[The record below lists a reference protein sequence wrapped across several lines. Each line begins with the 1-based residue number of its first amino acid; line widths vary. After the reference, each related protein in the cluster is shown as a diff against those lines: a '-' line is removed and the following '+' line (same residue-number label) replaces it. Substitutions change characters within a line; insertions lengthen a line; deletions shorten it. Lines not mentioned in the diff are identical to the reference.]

1 VTVPSAHLAASP
13 AAASQAET
21 ASLPLAAL
29 TAWQAL
35 VDHAKLRAGD
45 QVLVQGGAGG
55 VGVYAVQLAAV
66 LGGEVTATGRERDGA
81 FVRSLGAQAFA
92 AAGTALSG
100 SFDVIIDTVGGAV
113 LDASYDLLRRGG
125 RLVTLGAPPSQ
136 EKAAA
141 RGARATFFVVTP
153 DAAELATLAGLVD
166 DGRLRPVVSQT
177 FPVRDGRRAFESAHE
192 PRPPGK
198 TVLIVR

>member
-1 VTVPSAHLAASP
+1 
-13 AAASQAET
+13 
-21 ASLPLAAL
+21 
-29 TAWQAL
+29 
-35 VDHAKLRAGD
+35 
-45 QVLVQGGAGG
+45 
-55 VGVYAVQLAAV
+55 VYAVQLAAV

>member
-1 VTVPSAHLAASP
+1 
-13 AAASQAET
+13 
-21 ASLPLAAL
+21 
-29 TAWQAL
+29 
-35 VDHAKLRAGD
+35 
-45 QVLVQGGAGG
+45 
-55 VGVYAVQLAAV
+55 
-66 LGGEVTATGRERDGA
+66 
-81 FVRSLGAQAFA
+81 
-92 AAGTALSG
+92 
-100 SFDVIIDTVGGAV
+100 
-113 LDASYDLLRRGG
+113 
-125 RLVTLGAPPSQ
+125 VTLGAPPSQ